1 MAVYPQ
7 LRFQEPAGST
17 FITLVRHGQTEPA
30 DPDNPFPLK
39 DGHGDPSL
47 TPLGYKQ
54 AAAAGGWLAR
64 ESIDHIYVSS
74 LIRTHQTAAPLV
86 TALGMEP
93 KIEPD
98 LREVFLGD
106 WEGGLFRKK
115 AEEGHPAVEAFRQT
129 GDWGNIPGAETNAE
143 LMARTSNAINA
154 IHAAHTGEHVVC
166 FVHGGVV
173 AALFGYGAKTAMGH
187 FGGTDNCGIHR
198 LAIVGDDQWLLRS
211 FNDVRHLD
219 GLRTPTSAVD
229 QPV

>member
-1 MAVYPQ
+1 VYPQ
-7 LRFQEPAGST
+7 LRFQEPEGST

-30 DPDNPFPLK
+30 DPNNPFPLCD

-54 AAAAGGWLAR
+54 AAAAGGALAS

-86 TALGMEP
+86 AATGIKP
-93 KIEPD
+93 KVERD

-115 AEEGHPAVEAFRQT
+115 AEEGHPAVAAFRDS
-129 GDWGNIPGAETNAE
+129 GDWGNIPGAETNDQ
-143 LMARTSNAINA
+143 LIGRTSAAINA
-154 IHAAHTGEHVVC
+154 IHQSHPGEHVVC

-173 AALFGYGAKTAMGH
+173 AALFAYGAKTAMTH

-198 LAIVGDDQWLLRS
+198 LAIVEENRWLLRS

-219 GLRTPTSAVD
+219 GLRTPTAVIE